1 MRWVWLVG
9 VILFSS
15 ATWSGEPLVSE
26 VPDPEIAWII
36 DNSPVGV
43 SMEDPNRLLFEELD
57 LPLAIPAPA
66 LRGVDLGIDLDFGR
80 RFLESPPQVDPVK
93 PESLVGL

>member
-66 LRGVDLGIDLDFGR
+66 
-80 RFLESPPQVDPVK
+80 FLESPPQVDPVK